1 MLLSSNKGGKMFEE
15 FVKYSKILL
24 IIAFFVPIGIGI
36 CKYKKYRKYIEDN
49 KNLLGEKDD

>member
-1 MLLSSNKGGKMFEE
+1 MFEE

-24 IIAFFVPIGIGI
+24 IIAFFVPIGIGT